1 MKRGIVRKGNPSFIV
16 PPPVCGTL
24 AYFNDS
30 SHSMVS

>member
-1 MKRGIVRKGNPSFIV
+1 MKRGIVLSWQSLFYCT
-16 PPPVCGTL
+16 PPVCGTL